1 MDLNLFENLKKDIE
15 TNVTVKNFINEL
27 TNFLNNINSA
37 KTQDNLTNN
46 EGSLE
51 KEQKM
56 QEYRKEGHLYLVTE
70 DRNNEIYLWDFT
82 EKSKNEFKET
92 ILSDDLLKVAKEGA
106 MLQYKNGTYELYSP
120 YGFDMVSK
128 EEK

>member
-1 MDLNLFENLKKDIE
+1 MDLNLFENLKKNIE

-46 EGSLE
+46 EDLLE
-51 KEQKM
+51 NEQKM

-82 EKSKNEFKET
+82 ERSKNEFKEI

>member
-46 EGSLE
+46 EDSLE